1 MSLHMNQSTEEQHDV
16 NQPSQD
22 PCQLAYG
29 IVGGVVA
36 VIVRGLGGQ
45 KQVR

>member
-22 PCQLAYG
+22 PYQLANETEH
-29 IVGGVVA
+29 
-36 VIVRGLGGQ
+36 RGAA
-45 KQVR
+45 